1 MEEAPAAAV
10 EEGSPSQT
18 TPETL
23 RRPRCPLQVCPP
35 WSRRVRPRVTTTTR
49 CRRWKTARSGT

>member
-10 EEGSPSQT
+10 EEGLPDDTRDAATSPMPST
-18 TPETL
+18 SM
-23 RRPRCPLQVCPP
+23 PP

-49 CRRWKTARSGT
+49 CRRWRTARYGT